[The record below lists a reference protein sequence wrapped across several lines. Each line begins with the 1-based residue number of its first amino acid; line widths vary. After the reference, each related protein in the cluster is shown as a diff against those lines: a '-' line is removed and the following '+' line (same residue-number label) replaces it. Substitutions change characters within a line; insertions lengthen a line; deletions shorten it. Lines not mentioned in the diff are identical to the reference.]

1 MYLTYSSVAE
11 AVAAV
16 MANQARVA
24 VVEGEEEAKLDTAL
38 ASVASA
44 VVVTV
49 TRQEVRVREA
59 SRAGA
64 GTGCRLGAG
73 RAGLQL
79 VNTELLPWLYTA
91 RPGLVLVRLLDTLD
105 TLDTG
110 MGEVVEYCLH
120 QLRALA
126 RGRMVLIGT
135 GVEALVRINK

>member
-1 MYLTYSSVAE
+1 M
-11 AVAAV
+11 AAV

-24 VVEGEEEAKLDTAL
+24 VVEGEGEEERLDTAL

-59 SRAGA
+59 ASGAGA
-64 GTGCRLGAG
+64 GCRLGAG
-73 RAGLQL
+73 RAGLQQ

-105 TLDTG
+105 TD
-110 MGEVVEYCLH
+110 MREVVEYCVH
-120 QLRALA
+120 QLQALA

-135 GVEALVRINK
+135 GVEALVESK

>member
-11 AVAAV
+11 AVSAV

-24 VVEGEEEAKLDTAL
+24 VVEGEVEEERLDTAL

-59 SRAGA
+59 ASGAGA
-64 GTGCRLGAG
+64 GCRLGAG
-73 RAGLQL
+73 RAGLQQ

-105 TLDTG
+105 TLDTD
-110 MGEVVEYCLH
+110 MREVVEYCVH
-120 QLRALA
+120 QLQALA

-135 GVEALVRINK
+135 GVEALVGSK

>member
-24 VVEGEEEAKLDTAL
+24 VVEGKEEARLDTAL

-49 TRQEVRVREA
+49 TRREVRVREA
-59 SRAGA
+59 SGAGA
-64 GTGCRLGAG
+64 GCRLGAG

-105 TLDTG
+105 TE

>member
-24 VVEGEEEAKLDTAL
+24 VVEEEVDEARLDTAL

-49 TRQEVRVREA
+49 TRREVRVREA
-59 SRAGA
+59 SGAGA
-64 GTGCRLGAG
+64 GCRLEAG

-105 TLDTG
+105 TE

>member
-1 MYLTYSSVAE
+1 M
-11 AVAAV
+11 AAV

-24 VVEGEEEAKLDTAL
+24 VVEGEGEEERLDTAL

-59 SRAGA
+59 ASGAGA
-64 GTGCRLGAG
+64 GCRLGAG
-73 RAGLQL
+73 RAGLQQ

-105 TLDTG
+105 TD
-110 MGEVVEYCLH
+110 MREVVEYCVH
-120 QLRALA
+120 QLQALA
-126 RGRMVLIGT
+126 RGRMVLIGA
-135 GVEALVRINK
+135 GVEALVESK

>member
-24 VVEGEEEAKLDTAL
+24 VVEEEVDEARLDTAL

-49 TRQEVRVREA
+49 TRREVRVREA
-59 SRAGA
+59 SGAGA
-64 GTGCRLGAG
+64 GCRLEAG

-91 RPGLVLVRLLDTLD
+91 RPGLVLVRLLD

>member
-59 SRAGA
+59 ASWAGA
-64 GTGCRLGAG
+64 GCRLGAG

-105 TLDTG
+105 TG
-110 MGEVVEYCLH
+110 MREVVEYCLH

>member
-1 MYLTYSSVAE
+1 MAD

-24 VVEGEEEAKLDTAL
+24 VVEGEVEEERLDTAL

-59 SRAGA
+59 ASGAGA
-64 GTGCRLGAG
+64 GCRLGAG
-73 RAGLQL
+73 RAGLQQ

-105 TLDTG
+105 TD
-110 MGEVVEYCLH
+110 MREVVEYCVH
-120 QLRALA
+120 QLQALA
-126 RGRMVLIGT
+126 RGRMVIIGT
-135 GVEALVRINK
+135 GVEALVGSK

>member
-1 MYLTYSSVAE
+1 
-11 AVAAV
+11 

-24 VVEGEEEAKLDTAL
+24 VVEGEVEEERLDTAL

-49 TRQEVRVREA
+49 TSQEVRVREA
-59 SRAGA
+59 ASGAGA
-64 GTGCRLGAG
+64 GCRLGPG
-73 RAGLQL
+73 RAGLQQ

-105 TLDTG
+105 TE
-110 MGEVVEYCLH
+110 MREVVEYCVH
-120 QLRALA
+120 QLQALA

-135 GVEALVRINK
+135 GVEALVESK

>member
-24 VVEGEEEAKLDTAL
+24 VVEGEVDEAKLDTAL

-49 TRQEVRVREA
+49 TRREVRVREA
-59 SRAGA
+59 SGAGA
-64 GTGCRLGAG
+64 GCRLEAG

-105 TLDTG
+105 TE

>member
-1 MYLTYSSVAE
+1 MYLTYRSVAD
-11 AVAAV
+11 AAAAV

-24 VVEGEEEAKLDTAL
+24 VVEGEVEEERLDTAL

-59 SRAGA
+59 ASGAGA
-64 GTGCRLGAG
+64 GCRLGAG
-73 RAGLQL
+73 RAGLQQ

-105 TLDTG
+105 TD
-110 MGEVVEYCLH
+110 MREVVEYCVH
-120 QLRALA
+120 QLQALA

-135 GVEALVRINK
+135 GVEALVESK

>member
-1 MYLTYSSVAE
+1 MYLTYSCVAD

-24 VVEGEEEAKLDTAL
+24 VVEGEVEEERLDTAL

-59 SRAGA
+59 ASGAGA
-64 GTGCRLGAG
+64 GCRLGAG
-73 RAGLQL
+73 RAGLQQ
-79 VNTELLPWLYTA
+79 VNTELLPCLYTA

-105 TLDTG
+105 TE
-110 MGEVVEYCLH
+110 MREVVEYCVH
-120 QLRALA
+120 QLQALA
-126 RGRMVLIGT
+126 RGRTVLIGT
-135 GVEALVRINK
+135 GVKALVGSK

>member
-24 VVEGEEEAKLDTAL
+24 VVEGEVDEARLDTAL

-49 TRQEVRVREA
+49 TRREVRVREA
-59 SRAGA
+59 SGAGA
-64 GTGCRLGAG
+64 GCRLEAG

>member
-11 AVAAV
+11 AVSAV

-24 VVEGEEEAKLDTAL
+24 VVEGEVEEERLDTAL

-59 SRAGA
+59 ASGAGA
-64 GTGCRLGAG
+64 GCRLGAG

-105 TLDTG
+105 TK
-110 MGEVVEYCLH
+110 MREVVEYCVH
-120 QLRALA
+120 QLQALA
-126 RGRMVLIGT
+126 RGRMVIIGT
-135 GVEALVRINK
+135 GVEALVGSK

>member
-1 MYLTYSSVAE
+1 M
-11 AVAAV
+11 AAV

-24 VVEGEEEAKLDTAL
+24 VVVEGEEEAKLDTAL

-49 TRQEVRVREA
+49 TRREVRVREA
-59 SRAGA
+59 SRAGP
-64 GTGCRLGAG
+64 GCRLEAG

-105 TLDTG
+105 TE
-110 MGEVVEYCLH
+110 MREVVEYCLH

>member
-1 MYLTYSSVAE
+1 MYLTYRSVAE

-24 VVEGEEEAKLDTAL
+24 VVEGEVEEERLDTAL

-59 SRAGA
+59 ASGAGA
-64 GTGCRLGAG
+64 GCRLGAG

-91 RPGLVLVRLLDTLD
+91 RPRLVLVRLLDTLD
-105 TLDTG
+105 TE
-110 MGEVVEYCLH
+110 MREVVEYCVH
-120 QLRALA
+120 QLQALA

-135 GVEALVRINK
+135 GVEALVGSK

>member
-1 MYLTYSSVAE
+1 MAS
-11 AVAAV
+11 V

-24 VVEGEEEAKLDTAL
+24 MVEGEEDEARLDAAL
-38 ASVASA
+38 ASVSSA

-59 SRAGA
+59 ASWAEA
-64 GTGCRLGAG
+64 GCRLGAG

-105 TLDTG
+105 TE

-126 RGRMVLIGT
+126 RGRLVLIGT

>member
-49 TRQEVRVREA
+49 TPREVRVREA
-59 SRAGA
+59 SWAGA
-64 GTGCRLGAG
+64 GCRLGAG

-91 RPGLVLVRLLDTLD
+91 RPVLVLVRLLDTLD

>member
-1 MYLTYSSVAE
+1 M
-11 AVAAV
+11 AAA

-24 VVEGEEEAKLDTAL
+24 VVEGEVEEERLDTAL

-59 SRAGA
+59 ASGAGA
-64 GTGCRLGAG
+64 GCRLGAG
-73 RAGLQL
+73 RAGLQQ

-91 RPGLVLVRLLDTLD
+91 RPRLVLVRLLDTLD
-105 TLDTG
+105 TD
-110 MGEVVEYCLH
+110 MREVVEYCVH
-120 QLRALA
+120 QLQALA

-135 GVEALVRINK
+135 GVEALVESK

>member
-11 AVAAV
+11 AVSAV

-24 VVEGEEEAKLDTAL
+24 VVEGEVEEERLDTAL

-59 SRAGA
+59 ASGAGA
-64 GTGCRLGAG
+64 GCRLGAG
-73 RAGLQL
+73 RAGLQQ

-105 TLDTG
+105 TD
-110 MGEVVEYCLH
+110 MREVVEYCVH
-120 QLRALA
+120 QLQALA
-126 RGRMVLIGT
+126 RGRMVIIGT
-135 GVEALVRINK
+135 GVEALVGSK

>member
-24 VVEGEEEAKLDTAL
+24 VVEGEDEAKLDTAL

-49 TRQEVRVREA
+49 TRREVRVREA
-59 SRAGA
+59 SGAGA
-64 GTGCRLGAG
+64 GCRLEAG

-105 TLDTG
+105 TE

>member
-16 MANQARVA
+16 VANQARVA
-24 VVEGEEEAKLDTAL
+24 VVEGEVEEERLDTAL

-49 TRQEVRVREA
+49 TRQEVRVSEA
-59 SRAGA
+59 ASGAGA
-64 GTGCRLGAG
+64 GCRLGAG
-73 RAGLQL
+73 RAGLQQ

-105 TLDTG
+105 TG
-110 MGEVVEYCLH
+110 MREVVEYCVH
-120 QLRALA
+120 QLQALA
-126 RGRMVLIGT
+126 RGRMVIIGT
-135 GVEALVRINK
+135 GVEALVGSK

>member
-24 VVEGEEEAKLDTAL
+24 VVEGEEEARLDTAL

-59 SRAGA
+59 SGAGA
-64 GTGCRLGAG
+64 GCRL
-73 RAGLQL
+73 
-79 VNTELLPWLYTA
+79 VYC
-91 RPGLVLVRLLDTLD
+91 RPADTSL
-105 TLDTG
+105 
-110 MGEVVEYCLH
+110 
-120 QLRALA
+120 ALA
-126 RGRMVLIGT
+126 RQFSSEPCLA
-135 GVEALVRINK
+135 VEV